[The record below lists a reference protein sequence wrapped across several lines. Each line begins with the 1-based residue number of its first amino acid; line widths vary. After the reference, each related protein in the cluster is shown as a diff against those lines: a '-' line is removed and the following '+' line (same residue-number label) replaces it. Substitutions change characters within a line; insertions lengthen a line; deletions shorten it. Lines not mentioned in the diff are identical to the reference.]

1 MRRAMGPLLLGRF
14 PRMNTRSRFSRTTTN
29 NLRALSVKIR
39 VNPWPVFLFASIL
52 ALCVSASAQGAPRQ
66 KKMKPHSLR
75 VFTTNLVTLPSDS
88 PLYTINIM
96 VRTGSAFDPPGKE
109 GTAKLAARMLIEG
122 GFGDPKNPTT
132 KDKVADTT
140 RPWGDSALPRVLV
153 DKETTTFSMTVPR
166 DSLAEFIK
174 RILKPMMTAPLWLQP
189 ELDRIRRESLT
200 EIRSGLRFE
209 DEESLGLLALDN
221 YVLAGTP
228 LDHLAD
234 GTVRGLG
241 AVTRDDL
248 IRFYKSF
255 YVRDNMYIAAN
266 INDLG
271 VLTTLMAALPTTP
284 PAHPASPML
293 KTEPA
298 LFQGRHLLII
308 TQPNA
313 IATGLHLGFPI
324 DVTRTSDDYWPLFV
338 ASTFF
343 GVHRDST
350 GRLYQD
356 IRSDRGYNY
365 GDYSYIE
372 YYYGRPVFLFPPPT
386 TPRTQQYFS
395 IWIRPVDHRFT
406 HFILEAMTAELDQF
420 IKQGLT
426 PEQVELAKVK
436 ARTLY
441 LSYAENQSRLLGYR
455 LDDMFYGMKDHGY
468 IQEMLA
474 HIDAVT
480 PEQVNAA
487 IKKHVRTANLKYVI
501 VTNQNGADKL
511 ADDIANG
518 TDVVTKTLA
527 EYHISEP
534 VPPEKQ
540 KMLEQDKQWAGYPL
554 GIPRKSIH
562 IVKAEEMFETAGTPG
577 RTIGAATGD
586 TQ

>member
-1 MRRAMGPLLLGRF
+1 MRPAPLRFLLAALAILLVCVAAPAQVSGRY
-14 PRMNTRSRFSRTTTN
+14 
-29 NLRALSVKIR
+29 
-39 VNPWPVFLFASIL
+39 
-52 ALCVSASAQGAPRQ
+52 
-66 KKMKPHSLR
+66 KKAKPHSVR

-88 PLYTINIM
+88 PLYTIRIM
-96 VRTGSAFDPPGKE
+96 VRTGSAYDPPGRE
-109 GTAKLAARMLIEG
+109 GAAKLTARMLIEG
-122 GFGDPKNPTT
+122 GFGDPQNPTT
-132 KDKVADTT
+132 KDKLADIT
-140 RPWGDSALPRVLV
+140 RPWGDAALPRVLV
-153 DKETTTFSMTVPR
+153 DKEATTFSMTVPR
-166 DSLAEFIK
+166 DSLAEFIT
-174 RILKPMMTAPLWLQP
+174 RILKPMMTQPQWLQP

-221 YVLAGTP
+221 YVLAATP

-234 GTVRGLG
+234 GTVRGLE

-266 INDLG
+266 INDPA
-271 VLTTLMAALPTTP
+271 VLSTLMAALPTTP
-284 PAHPASPML
+284 PAHPASPAL
-293 KTEPA
+293 KTEPP

-324 DVTRTSDDYWPLFV
+324 DVTRLSDDYWPLFV
-338 ASTFF
+338 ANAFF

-372 YYYGRPVFLFPPPT
+372 YYYGRPFFLFPPPG

-395 IWIRPVDHRFT
+395 VWIRPVEHRFT
-406 HFILEAMTAELDQF
+406 HFILNAMTAELDRL

-426 PEQVELAKVK
+426 PEQVELAKIK

-441 LSYAENQSRLLGYR
+441 LSYTENQSRLLGYR

-480 PEQVNAA
+480 PDQVNAA
-487 IKKHVRTANLKYVI
+487 IKKHLQTANLKYVI

-518 TDVVTKTLA
+518 ANVVIKTLA

-534 VPPEKQ
+534 VPAEKQ
-540 KMLEQDKQWAGYPL
+540 KMLQQDKEWAAYPL
-554 GIPRKSIH
+554 DIPRKNIR
-562 IVKAEEMFETAGTPG
+562 IVKAEEMFETSGTPG
-577 RTIGAATGD
+577 LAAGAATGD
-586 TQ
+586 SQ